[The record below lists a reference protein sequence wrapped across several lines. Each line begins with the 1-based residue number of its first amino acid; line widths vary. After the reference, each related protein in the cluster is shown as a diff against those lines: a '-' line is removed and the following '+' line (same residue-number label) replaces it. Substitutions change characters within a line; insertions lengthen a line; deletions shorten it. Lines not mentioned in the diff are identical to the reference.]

1 MKYVF
6 VDVIMC
12 AVESDIYILSTLLV
26 YGITFIMQLFIVL
39 CFLCFL
45 IFLYRVVL
53 Q

>member
-26 YGITFIMQLFIVL
+26 YGITFMQLFIVL